1 MERRLNDWF
10 IILRSRYDSNKTQRS
25 TRGEWGEIVIGSPFL
40 WAIIGGSGKVG
51 VVMSRSGVNG
61 LMCGSSMQ

>member
-10 IILRSRYDSNKTQRS
+10 IILRSHYDNNKTQRS
-25 TRGEWGEIVIGSPFL
+25 TRGKWGEIVIGSPFL
-40 WAIIGGSGKVG
+40 WAIIGSSGKVG

-61 LMCGSSMQ
+61 LMCGSSKQ